1 MTLDHNVNSWRVK
14 HLWIYDNLFQR
25 LLSLWRRWR
34 MNCWSISTFRA
45 FIGLPDGNTF
55 VVRIMFLSVV
65 TLKKLL
71 GKIMSKGVLYFPE
84 LNHDVTHGQVWVQAT
99 LSKRSQELEEELQS
113 LPSRKTTVQEWETF
127 SWEGWWDQFPS
138 EALVLYLLY
147 PSSLVIRGINVL
159 VDFFFVV

>member
-1 MTLDHNVNSWRVK
+1 
-14 HLWIYDNLFQR
+14 
-25 LLSLWRRWR
+25 

-99 LSKRSQELEEELQS
+99 LSKRSQELEEEVQS
-113 LPSRKTTVQEWETF
+113 LPSRKTTVQE
-127 SWEGWWDQFPS
+127 
-138 EALVLYLLY
+138 
-147 PSSLVIRGINVL
+147 
-159 VDFFFVV
+159 

>member
-55 VVRIMFLSVV
+55 VARIMFLSVV
-65 TLKKLL
+65 TLKRGL

-127 SWEGWWDQFPS
+127 LWEGWWDQFPS